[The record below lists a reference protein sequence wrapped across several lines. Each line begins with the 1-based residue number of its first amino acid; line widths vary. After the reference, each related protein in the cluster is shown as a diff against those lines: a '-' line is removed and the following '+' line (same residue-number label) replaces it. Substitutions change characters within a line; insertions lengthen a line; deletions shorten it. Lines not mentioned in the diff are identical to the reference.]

1 MPRVPAVLRSLQ
13 FLAIACLCAAGA
25 LASVARA
32 AIVPPEVTVLCYHE
46 IAERKDALTPSYAV
60 PPALLE
66 KQLQWLKANG
76 YHFVSVQDILD
87 ARAHKKPLPAKPVLM
102 TFDDGYESVYK
113 NAWPILKRE
122 KIPALV
128 ALVGHWLEVPEGK
141 DFDFDGRPLP
151 RNELMAWSELKK
163 MQDSG
168 LVEIASHS
176 FDLHRGILANPQGNR
191 QPAATALQWV
201 PDQQRYET
209 VEEYRARIRR
219 DFARNNAL
227 ISKRL
232 GKAPRVMVWPYGR
245 YNADVSKIGEQM
257 GMPIGLNLDDGPNT
271 ASTPL
276 SALRRELVMGDTTPE
291 VLAHLLRV
299 RERNVLDQGRAAKVA
314 QIDLDYIYDKD
325 PEQTE
330 ANLGRL
336 LDRVQRLGI
345 NIVYLQAF
353 ADPDANGAAD
363 AVYFPN
369 RHMPM
374 RADLFNRVAW
384 QLLTRTQVKRVFAW
398 MPLLAWQPPAS
409 DPVSKDVVVTLPN
422 KANHLAMGYPR
433 LTPFSPRVRKWVKEI
448 YEDLG
453 RQATFDGIL
462 FHDDVTLSDYEDG
475 SSWAKKQYRAWG
487 LPQPLPTLRTD
498 RALLLKWSERKTDF
512 LDGFALDVA
521 AAVRAEQ
528 PGLLTAR
535 NLYAQVA
542 LNPEAETWYSQNL
555 RKSIQRY
562 DYTAIMVM
570 PYMEQAEDP
579 QKFYKDMVAKVKAV
593 PHGINHTVFELQ
605 SVDWRKD
612 DAPLPPNELPDTIR
626 MLYGMG
632 VKHVGYYPDNVFNNV
647 PDAALLK
654 PVLDSKLNPQDDDE
668 DDQ

>member
-1 MPRVPAVLRSLQ
+1 MPAFRFLLSIVL
-13 FLAIACLCAAGA
+13 AGLCAFAP
-25 LASVARA
+25 VARA
-32 AIVPPEVTVLCYHE
+32 AALPTEITVLCYHE
-46 IAERKDALTPSYAV
+46 ISERKDALTPSYAV

-66 KQLQWLKANG
+66 KQLLWLKTNG
-76 YHFVSVQDILD
+76 YHFVSVQDVLD
-87 ARAHKKPLPAKPVLM
+87 ARAGRKPLPAKPVLM

-122 KIPALV
+122 KIPAVV

-151 RNELMAWSELKK
+151 RNMLMAWSELKK

-209 VEEYRARIRR
+209 VDEYRARIRR
-219 DFARNNAL
+219 DFARNKAL

-232 GKAPRVMVWPYGR
+232 GKAPRVIVWPYGR
-245 YNADVSKIGEQM
+245 YNADVSRIGEQM

-271 ASTPL
+271 SATPL
-276 SALRRELVMGDTTPE
+276 PALRRELVMGDTTPE

-299 RERNVLDQGRAAKVA
+299 REHNVMDQGRAAKVA

-433 LTPFSPRVRKWVKEI
+433 LSPFSPRVRKWVKEI

-487 LPQPLPTLRTD
+487 LPQPLPTLRSD
-498 RALLLKWSERKTDF
+498 HALLQKWSARKTDF
-512 LDGFALDVA
+512 LDAFALDVA
-521 AAVRAEQ
+521 DAVRAEQ

-542 LNPEAETWYSQNL
+542 LNPESETWYSQSL
-555 RKSIQRY
+555 PKSIQRY
-562 DYTAIMVM
+562 NYTAIMVM

-593 PHGINHTVFELQ
+593 PHGISHAVFELQ

-632 VKHVGYYPDNVFNNV
+632 VKHVGYYPDNVFTNT

-654 PVLDSKLNPQDDDE
+654 PVLDSKVNPDGEDDE
-668 DDQ
+668 